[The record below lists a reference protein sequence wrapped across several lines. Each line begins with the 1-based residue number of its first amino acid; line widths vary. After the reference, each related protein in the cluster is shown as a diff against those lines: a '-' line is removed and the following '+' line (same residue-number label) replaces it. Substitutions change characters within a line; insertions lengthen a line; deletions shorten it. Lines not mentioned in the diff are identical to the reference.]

1 MHLIVFFRRVVNIVL
16 KNLSKEKFAVIAAAV
31 VTFLVT
37 SFFPDMPYAGACSFF
52 FGEPDYPSED

>member
-31 VTFLVT
+31 VTFLSVHL
-37 SFFPDMPYAGACSFF
+37 FVDIPYVGACSFF
-52 FGEPDYPSED
+52 FGEPEYPSED

>member
-1 MHLIVFFRRVVNIVL
+1 MNIVL

>member
-1 MHLIVFFRRVVNIVL
+1 ML
-16 KNLSKEKFAVIAAAV
+16 KNLSKEKLAVIAAAV

-37 SFFPDMPYAGACSFF
+37 SFFPDMPYTGPCTFF

>member
-1 MHLIVFFRRVVNIVL
+1 ML

-37 SFFPDMPYAGACSFF
+37 NFFPDMPYTPCNFF